1 MWGLHRKAK
10 AVLVTPRLTPRQA
23 GIDGEKEHSSAK
35 KILLEMGEFFQVQVR
50 RRKALALLL
59 PCPGASSPPFLL
71 PAQDDYLDLF
81 GDPSVTGK
89 IGTDIQD
96 NKCSWLVVQCL
107 LRASPAQQQILR
119 VLEGGLWVPSGRE
132 RRWALVLTHG
142 TFGSISTYISS
153 QLETVCT
160 CYRHRVTAGGQQYG
174 HTPYYAHRSPGHSDL
189 APNVNSAWVQRPWGE
204 EAEG

>member
-1 MWGLHRKAK
+1 MEHEEAGVSERSGEIWGLHRKAK
-10 AVLVTPRLTPRQA
+10 AALVTPRLTPRQA

-50 RRKALALLL
+50 RREALALLL
-59 PCPGASSPPFLL
+59 PCPRASSPPFLL

-107 LRASPAQQQILR
+107 LRASPVQQQILR

-142 TFGSISTYISS
+142 TFGSIST
-153 QLETVCT
+153 
-160 CYRHRVTAGGQQYG
+160 
-174 HTPYYAHRSPGHSDL
+174 
-189 APNVNSAWVQRPWGE
+189 
-204 EAEG
+204 